1 MIRFDYLQTTRGML
15 LGKERM
21 LTRMLEKER
30 MLERTRMLE
39 RERMQERMLE
49 RIRMLERERMQARM
63 LGKVRMLTVERG
75 KMWLLLTDAN
85 LGRMLKHR
93 EKEDMGVIHK
103 TNLLSLY
110 FSCCT

>member
-49 RIRMLERERMQARM
+49 RIRMQARM

>member
-1 MIRFDYLQTTRGML
+1 ML

-21 LTRMLEKER
+21 LTRMLEK
-30 MLERTRMLE
+30 
-39 RERMQERMLE
+39 ERMLE

-103 TNLLSLY
+103 TNLLILY

>member
-1 MIRFDYLQTTRGML
+1 ML

-39 RERMQERMLE
+39 RERMLE
-49 RIRMLERERMQARM
+49 RIRMQARM

-103 TNLLSLY
+103 TNLLILY

>member
-15 LGKERM
+15 LEKERM
-21 LTRMLEKER
+21 LTKMLEKER

-49 RIRMLERERMQARM
+49 RIRMQARM

-103 TNLLSLY
+103 TNLLILY